1 MKKARSILG
10 LLGPIL
16 LTLLL
21 TGCMGSISASLAN
34 KLNRAILDHDDPST
48 VRAGAPAYMIMVDAL
63 LHEEDGDAPNPDIL
77 IAGSRLYGAYA
88 GVFLKN
94 GYRAK
99 RMAKKA
105 RNMASQALCMR
116 LPDLCGIENKSF
128 SAFAPL
134 LAKVE
139 KDDLP
144 TLFTFATAWVG
155 MIQTND
161 NTLDAMAELPKVE
174 AMMDRIVA
182 LDPEFEHGRPHLFLG
197 VMRSQIPPAMGGK
210 PEKGRYHFEE
220 AIRISKGRDL
230 LVKVKFARYYARLVF
245 NKALHQKLLVSV
257 TRANPKEPKL
267 TLSNTLA
274 LQEAR
279 VLLADADDYFFD

>member
-1 MKKARSILG
+1 MNRIRS
-10 LLGPIL
+10 LLRLIVPLL

-34 KLNRAILDHDDPST
+34 RLNRAILDHDDPST
-48 VRAGAPAYMIMVDAL
+48 VRAGAPAYMLMVDAML
-63 LHEEDGDAPNPDIL
+63 FEEDGDDPNPDIL

-88 GVFLKN
+88 AVFLKN
-94 GYRAK
+94 SWRAK

-116 LPDLCGIENKSF
+116 SSDLCGIEKKPFPAYHS
-128 SAFAPL
+128 L
-134 LAKVE
+134 LKKVE

-144 TLFTFATAWVG
+144 TLYAFATAWVG

-174 AMMDRIVA
+174 ALMERVVA
-182 LDPEFEHGRPHLFLG
+182 LDPEFERGRPHLFLG

-220 AIRISKGRDL
+220 AIRISNGRDL
-230 LVKVKFARYYARLVF
+230 LVKVKFARYYARLMF
-245 NKALHQKLLVSV
+245 DKPLHQKLLRSV
-257 TRANPKEPKL
+257 LRANPKEPEL

-274 LQEAR
+274 QQEAR